1 MIALCT
7 IAALKDNIMELH
19 INDKMTI
26 KELQLQF
33 NTEFPYLKLE
43 FFDIP
48 PTFDGLPKSH
58 MYPNHKALANCRKMH
73 NEGSIQITGDD
84 TVQKLEETLWNKFG
98 LSTEV
103 FRKSGNLWIETTLS
117 DSWTL
122 KRQNDEGRIFSTAK
136 YNKEDEPEDPL
147 DRDKWQ

>member
-1 MIALCT
+1 
-7 IAALKDNIMELH
+7 MELH
-19 INDKMTI
+19 INDKITI
-26 KELQLQF
+26 RELQQQF

-58 MYPNHKALANCRKMH
+58 MYPNYKALGSCRKLH
-73 NEGSIQITGDD
+73 IEGSIQVSPGD

-122 KRQNDEGRIFSTAK
+122 KRQNDEGQAFSPAK
-136 YNKEDEPEDPL
+136 YSKDIEPEGPL
-147 DRDKWQ
+147 DGDKWQ

>member
-1 MIALCT
+1 
-7 IAALKDNIMELH
+7 MELL
-19 INDKMTI
+19 INDKVTI
-26 KELQLQF
+26 KELQQQF
-33 NTEFPYLKLE
+33 SAEFPFLKLE
-43 FFDIP
+43 FFDIA

-58 MYPNHKALANCRKMH
+58 MYPNHKPLGNCRRMH
-73 NEGSIQITGDD
+73 NEGVLEITPGMP
-84 TVQKLEETLWNKFG
+84 VQKLEETFWNVFG

-122 KRQNDEGRIFSTAK
+122 KRQNDEGRTFSTPKPAK
-136 YNKEDEPEDPL
+136 EEEPEDPL

>member
-1 MIALCT
+1 
-7 IAALKDNIMELH
+7 MELV
-19 INDKMTI
+19 INDKITI
-26 KELQLQF
+26 TELQKQF
-33 NTEFPYLKLE
+33 SSEFPYLKIE

-48 PTFDGLPKSH
+48 PTMDGLPKSH
-58 MYPNHKALANCRKMH
+58 MYPNHRTLGTCRKMH
-73 NEGSIQITGDD
+73 NEGTIQITPND
-84 TVQKLEETLWNKFG
+84 TVESLEITLWKEFG

-122 KRQNDEGRIFSTAK
+122 KRQNDEGKAFSHAHN
-136 YNKEDEPEDPL
+136 NKDKEEPEDSL

>member
-1 MIALCT
+1 
-7 IAALKDNIMELH
+7 MELH
-19 INDKMTI
+19 INDKITVR
-26 KELQLQF
+26 ELQQQF
-33 NTEFPYLKLE
+33 GVGFPYLKLE

-48 PTFDGLPKSH
+48 PTFNGLPKSH
-58 MYPNHKALANCRKMH
+58 MYPNHKALGSCRKKH
-73 NEGSIQITGDD
+73 NEGTIEIHPRM
-84 TVQKLEETLWNKFG
+84 TVQKLEETLWNEFG

-122 KRQNDEGRIFSTAK
+122 TRQNDEGRAFSSAK
-136 YNKEDEPEDPL
+136 FGREEEPEDPL